1 MNIQLAQL
9 VYQTIN
15 FLIVLGALSY
25 LLYKPIL
32 KIFAER
38 SKRIEEGQKAAQN
51 ALQEQ
56 EKIETLKKTSKTKI
70 EKEREKVLKEANANA
85 QEQATQI
92 IAAAKTQAEA
102 EIARLS
108 EQWGDQKRKD
118 RAEME
123 SQLVELV
130 MATTTKVLGSQ
141 LTAKD
146 HRALIKKELQLVA
159 AA

>member
-15 FLIVLGALSY
+15 FLIVFGALSY

-38 SKRIEEGQKAAQN
+38 SKRIEEGQKAAQK

-56 EKIETLKKTSKTKI
+56 ENVEAMKQSSKTKI
-70 EKEREKVLKEANANA
+70 EREREKVLKEATSAA
-85 QEQATQI
+85 KEQSAQI
-92 IAAAKTQAEA
+92 IATAKTQAET
-102 EIARLS
+102 EISHLK
-108 EQWGDQKRKD
+108 EQWKDQQRKD
-118 RAEME
+118 KAEME

-130 MATTTKVLGSQ
+130 IATTTKVLGSQ
-141 LTAKD
+141 LTSKD
-146 HRALIKKELQLVA
+146 HRALIKKELQLIA
-159 AA
+159 AQ